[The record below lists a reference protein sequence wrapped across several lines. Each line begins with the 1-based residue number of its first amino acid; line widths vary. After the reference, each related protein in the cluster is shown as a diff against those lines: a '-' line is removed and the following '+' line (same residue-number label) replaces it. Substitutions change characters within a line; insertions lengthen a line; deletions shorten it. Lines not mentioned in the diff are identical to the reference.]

1 MKIGH
6 ENNNALKTNG
16 YNFEHNSGHGKQ
28 HLSILF
34 ATMIFSLSWEPAH
47 SIGSMRR
54 GGFEHTRAL
63 TLYFRFDDWDHMMRF
78 MFDKLTKPRKNRWT
92 STETDRLGA
101 ISIHVLN

>member
-78 MFDKLTKPRKNRWT
+78 MFDNSLNHTRTDGLQLKLIDWERFRYMF
-92 STETDRLGA
+92 
-101 ISIHVLN
+101 